1 MRLWKTMDWQMTD
14 GFLLPITS
22 FMVPRYG
29 DKTNVAS
36 LSIHN
41 PEIICQI
48 YSSSSSS
55 SSSDENSWS
64 V

>member
-1 MRLWKTMDWQMTD
+1 MMDWQMTD

-22 FMVPRYG
+22 SMVPRHG

-36 LSIHN
+36 LSINN

-55 SSSDENSWS
+55 SSSSDENSWS